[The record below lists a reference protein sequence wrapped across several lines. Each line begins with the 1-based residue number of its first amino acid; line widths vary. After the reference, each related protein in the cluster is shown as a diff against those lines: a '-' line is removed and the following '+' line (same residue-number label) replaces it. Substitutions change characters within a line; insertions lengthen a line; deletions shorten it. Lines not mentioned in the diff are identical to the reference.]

1 MIPFC
6 EMNYFENFGFSEYL
20 VVFYT
25 FSANGSDPTN
35 GTVSSGDIMRVGGS
49 FMSGNWDRNAQGAG
63 PSGPESK

>member
-25 FSANGSDPTN
+25 FSANGWNPVYFNRIIYYCILKKCIKKSC
-35 GTVSSGDIMRVGGS
+35 
-49 FMSGNWDRNAQGAG
+49 
-63 PSGPESK
+63 